1 MHCDFC
7 GVSID
12 RAAAAFLTS
21 EEIQQAVR
29 AGLSARDIADAI
41 TADGVGELWSADL
54 WSDRAAQETIGWL
67 LCPGCA
73 ALALRFLAK
82 EGGVRGGQAR

>member
-12 RAAAAFLTS
+12 RAAAAYLTS

-29 AGLSARDIADAI
+29 AGLSARDMADAI
-41 TADGVGELWSADL
+41 SADGVGELLSEDL
-54 WSDRAAQETIGWL
+54 WSDRAARKPVGWL
-67 LCPGCA
+67 LCSSCA
-73 ALALRFLAK
+73 AVALRFLPREARVP
-82 EGGVRGGQAR
+82 GGEPG